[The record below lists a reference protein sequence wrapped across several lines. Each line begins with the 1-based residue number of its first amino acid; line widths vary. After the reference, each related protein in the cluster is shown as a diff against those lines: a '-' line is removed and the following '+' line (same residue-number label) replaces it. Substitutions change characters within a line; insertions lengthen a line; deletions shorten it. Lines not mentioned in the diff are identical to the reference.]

1 MADAIRKQIEQRL
14 QIQKLQE
21 IHAHFDNDKDGFLN
35 HTELSALQ
43 TITSGQAISR
53 KKYKAICSSFDC
65 TPAQGLDFRALVMT
79 YASGGEV
86 SIDNDF
92 DAVFGIQ
99 RPATQ
104 TDSTSSDVTEEK
116 HVNTN
121 GSAKSQD
128 SAEINTVKSL
138 IELLRA
144 GDDPVITRTPL
155 ISNDKPSEMM
165 DMLMKQ
171 VPSQELLVLA
181 GVANTMGTI
190 SESKEI
196 SSKGSSS
203 NTLTDIEPGTESK
216 AKKLQAPVE
225 VQEDEEAS
233 DPATI
238 VRPMEGIFS
247 SMSKSREKSVM
258 GGSVYEDFLPRD
270 RKEEDECCACSIM

>member
-1 MADAIRKQIEQRL
+1 MADALRKQIEQRL

-21 IHAHFDNDKDGFLN
+21 IHAHFDNDEDGFLN
-35 HTELSALQ
+35 HAELSALQ

-65 TPAQGLDFRALVMT
+65 KPSQGLDFRALVMT

-104 TDSTSSDVTEEK
+104 TESTSDVTEEK
-116 HVNTN
+116 DVNTN
-121 GSAKSQD
+121 GSANSQET
-128 SAEINTVKSL
+128 SEINTVKSL
-138 IELLRA
+138 LELLRA
-144 GDDPVITRTPL
+144 GDDPVITRTPV
-155 ISNDKPSEMM
+155 ISNDKPPEMM

-171 VPSQELLVLA
+171 VPSQELLA
-181 GVANTMGTI
+181 GVAITMGTI
-190 SESKEI
+190 SESKES

-203 NTLTDIEPGTESK
+203 NSLTDIEPATESK

-238 VRPMEGIFS
+238 VRPMEGISS

-270 RKEEDECCACSIM
+270 RKEEDECCACSVM

>member
-21 IHAHFDNDKDGFLN
+21 IHAHFDNDEDGFLN
-35 HTELSALQ
+35 HAELSALQ

-104 TDSTSSDVTEEK
+104 TESTSDVTEEK

-121 GSAKSQD
+121 GSANSQET
-128 SAEINTVKSL
+128 SEINTVKSL
-138 IELLRA
+138 LELLRA
-144 GDDPVITRTPL
+144 GDDPVITRTPV
-155 ISNDKPSEMM
+155 ISNDKPPEMM

-171 VPSQELLVLA
+171 VPSQELLA
-181 GVANTMGTI
+181 GVAITMGTI
-190 SESKEI
+190 SESKES

-203 NTLTDIEPGTESK
+203 NSLTDIEPETQSK

-238 VRPMEGIFS
+238 VRPMEGISS

-270 RKEEDECCACSIM
+270 RKEEDECCACSVM